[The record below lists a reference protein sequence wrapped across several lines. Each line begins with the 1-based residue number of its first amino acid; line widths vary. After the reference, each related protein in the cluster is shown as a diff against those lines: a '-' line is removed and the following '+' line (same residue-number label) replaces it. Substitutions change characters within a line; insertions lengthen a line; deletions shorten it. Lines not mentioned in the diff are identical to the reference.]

1 MFVRQF
7 QQSLTEAIGEYMRRF
22 AIIGHRAQSSGKL
35 PLSDLASGA
44 GRMDVL
50 IRALMASLMTSH
62 GFRKDSEIILH
73 LWGGPGPK
81 RRLKIIGNEV
91 TGLHAEERS
100 IAGQIAKV
108 LRNQFRQLVLGPSVP
123 VVFTIVEVAFKKQ
136 FENGE
141 DSTIV
146 ALDAN
151 AERLWSDN
159 AKIPMESNPHSFE
172 LIDEEELTVT
182 GIDIGFILSDDQTLN
197 LDDYD
202 GIIRRSIGQTWLQ
215 GHMAIAICHFLI
227 DEGVSLNF

>member
-1 MFVRQF
+1 
-7 QQSLTEAIGEYMRRF
+7 MRRF

-35 PLSDLASGA
+35 PLNDLASGA

-81 RRLKIIGNEV
+81 RRLKIVGNEV

-108 LRNQFRQLVLGPSVP
+108 LREPVP
-123 VVFTIVEVAFKKQ
+123 PIGSWTKRSSGIYDSGGSLQETIREWA
-136 FENGE
+136 N
-141 DSTIV
+141 STVI

-151 AERLWSDN
+151 AERLWSSN
-159 AKIPMESNPHSFE
+159 ANIPMISNPHSFE
-172 LIDEEELTVT
+172 FSKKEESIIN
-182 GIDIGFILSDDQTLN
+182 GIDIGFILSDDQTLDLEN
-197 LDDYD
+197 YD
-202 GIIRRSIGQTWLQ
+202 GIINRSLGQTWLQ
-215 GHMAIAICHFLI
+215 GHMAIGICHFLI
-227 DEGVSLNF
+227 DEGVSLNL

>member
-1 MFVRQF
+1 
-7 QQSLTEAIGEYMRRF
+7 MRRF

-81 RRLKIIGNEV
+81 RRLKIVGNEV
-91 TGLHAEERS
+91 KGIHAEERS

-108 LRNQFRQLVLGPSVP
+108 LREPVP
-123 VVFTIVEVAFKKQ
+123 PIGSWNKCSSGIYDSGGSIQETIREW
-136 FENGE
+136 G

-146 ALDAN
+146 VLDAN
-151 AERLWSDN
+151 AERLWSES
-159 AKIPMESNPHSFE
+159 AFIPLESNPHSFE
-172 LIDEEELTVT
+172 FNDEEELIVS
-182 GIDIGFILSDDQTLN
+182 GIDIGFILSDDQTLD
-197 LDDYD
+197 LDNYE
-202 GIIRRSIGQTWLQ
+202 GLIRRSLGKTWLQ
-215 GHMAIAICHFLI
+215 GHMAIGICHFLM
-227 DEGVSLNF
+227 DEGIDLNL

>member
-1 MFVRQF
+1 
-7 QQSLTEAIGEYMRRF
+7 MRRF

-35 PLSDLASGA
+35 PLNDLASGA

-81 RRLKIIGNEV
+81 RRLKIVGNEV

-108 LRNQFRQLVLGPSVP
+108 LREPVP
-123 VVFTIVEVAFKKQ
+123 PIGSWTKRSSGIYDSGGSLQETIREWA
-136 FENGE
+136 N
-141 DSTIV
+141 STVI

-151 AERLWSDN
+151 AERLWSSN
-159 AKIPMESNPHSFE
+159 ANIPMKSNPHSFE
-172 LIDEEELTVT
+172 FSKKEESIIN
-182 GIDIGFILSDDQTLN
+182 GIDIGFILSDDQTLDLEN
-197 LDDYD
+197 YD
-202 GIIRRSIGQTWLQ
+202 GIINRSLGQTWLQ
-215 GHMAIAICHFLI
+215 GHMAIGICHFLI
-227 DEGVSLNF
+227 DEGVSLNL

>member
-100 IAGQIAKV
+100 IAGQIAKI
-108 LRNQFRQLVLGPSVP
+108 LREPVP
-123 VVFTIVEVAFKKQ
+123 PIGSWTKRSSGIYDSGGSIQETIREW
-136 FENGE
+136 G
-141 DSTIV
+141 DSTII

-159 AKIPMESNPHSFE
+159 ANIPMESNPHSFE

-202 GIIRRSIGQTWLQ
+202 GIIRRSLGQTWLQ

-227 DEGVSLNF
+227 DEGVSLNL